1 MLAFIQNKI
10 RTGQLIEKSVKARNY
25 EKKWYKYLWH
35 LIVIDINSYSF
46 ANLLKEAMLFLW
58 IMEFWVVF
66 LAQSTPKI
74 YLPELLVSISVSLF
88 QNQELKDIGKTIYIK
103 NSIFKYIF
111 CNILQLSHSLVV

>member
-74 YLPELLVSISVSLF
+74 YLPELPVSISVSLF

>member
-10 RTGQLIEKSVKARNY
+10 RTGQLMEKSVKARNY

-74 YLPELLVSISVSLF
+74 YLPELPVSISVSLF